1 MRQDLTYALRAL
13 LKNPGFSAV
22 AILSLA
28 LAIGA
33 NTTIFTI
40 VNAVLLRPLPFP
52 ESDRLVVL
60 NEQVIAAGA
69 DCCAVASSGDETASS
84 RPSAHVRA
92 LVLPGRVGWTV
103 IGGLVERGAAY
114 RASGAPIIRRKQ
126 RTYRGAA

>member
-40 VNAVLLRPLPFP
+40 VTAVLLRPLPYP
-52 ESDRLVVL
+52 EPDRLVVL
-60 NEQVIAAGA
+60 NEQVIVPAAGA
-69 DCCAVASSGDETASS
+69 GSAGSAGAAGAASAQRSSAAVSEAGKLLAVHPASYVEWQA
-84 RPSAHVRA
+84 RAKAFEALA
-92 LVLPGRVGWTV
+92 LVQ
-103 IGGLVERGAAY
+103 
-114 RASGAPIIRRKQ
+114 APP
-126 RTYRGAA
+126 